1 MCNLNDNYMY
11 GSWDMVCNGRTLGS
25 DTFADITGLQN
36 CLRRTVPN
44 LWNCLFTIFSV
55 LKLEVLELIPRNMA
69 LCCMKKNFLD
79 GFQLSQGYRATTRRQ
94 FTLKNKRMC
103 TFSNESLNTLNLE
116 YFADST
122 DLSNCVA
129 GQSDSSMFFWKYLR
143 LH

>member
-1 MCNLNDNYMY
+1 
-11 GSWDMVCNGRTLGS
+11 
-25 DTFADITGLQN
+25 
-36 CLRRTVPN
+36 
-44 LWNCLFTIFSV
+44 
-55 LKLEVLELIPRNMA
+55 MA

-129 GQSDSSMFFWKYLR
+129 GQSDSSMFF
-143 LH
+143 